1 MDASALLDILG
12 NRNRRRI
19 LRLLSRKPC
28 YVTEISE
35 HLGVSPKAVIDHLR
49 KLEEA
54 GLIESRTD
62 EKRRKYFHISENLRL
77 EVTLA
82 PYDFGM
88 KSAYPASP
96 SLDLSGCQYLS
107 LETSRWSIHG
117 EDNGADASGRE
128 TGDRND
134 GGRDV
139 AVADLVEDLDEFED
153 LERELSL
160 AQRWVQGR
168 IASVLDRLGEA
179 IDSEESL
186 DTEILTAMADGAAEP
201 GEIGDALGVPQAVV
215 EDHLRRL
222 QRRDIIERDGGKWG
236 LADS

>member
-1 MDASALLDILG
+1 MDASALLDLLG
-12 NRNRRRI
+12 NGNRRRI

-35 HLGVSPKAVIDHLR
+35 QLGVSPKAVIDHLG
-49 KLEEA
+49 KLEDA

-62 EKRRKYFHISENLRL
+62 EKRRKYFHISENIRL

-96 SLDLSGCQYLS
+96 SLDLSHCQYLS
-107 LETSRWSIHG
+107 IEVSEESVHG
-117 EDNGADASGRE
+117 DGADL
-128 TGDRND
+128 D
-134 GGRDV
+134 GVDGESRDAIDDDV
-139 AVADLVEDLDEFED
+139 ASLAEELDELED

-168 IASVLDRLGEA
+168 IENVLERLDTM
-179 IDSEESL
+179 IDSDESL
-186 DTEILTAMADGAAEP
+186 DTEILASLAGGARTP
-201 GEIGDALGVPQAVV
+201 SEIGSTVGAPPSVI
-215 EDHLRRL
+215 EERL
-222 QRRDIIERDGGKWG
+222 KRLERRDVIERGDGGWT

>member
-1 MDASALLDILG
+1 MDASALLDLLG
-12 NRNRRRI
+12 NGNRRRI

-54 GLIESRTD
+54 GLIESRVD
-62 EKRRKYFHISENLRL
+62 EKRRKYFHISENIRL

-88 KSAYPASP
+88 KSAYPANP
-96 SLDLSGCQYLS
+96 SLDLSRCQYLT
-107 LETSRWSIHG
+107 LEISQESTG
-117 EDNGADASGRE
+117 TDGTDVDGAGADSGGIDADE
-128 TGDRND
+128 
-134 GGRDV
+134 
-139 AVADLVEDLDEFED
+139 VADLAAELGELEDV
-153 LERELSL
+153 ERELSL

-168 IASVLDRLGEA
+168 IASVLERLDGA
-179 IDSEESL
+179 IDSGKPL
-186 DTEILTAMADGAAEP
+186 DTEILAALADGAGEP
-201 GEIGDALGVPQAVV
+201 EEIGSEVGAPRPVV
-215 EDHLRRL
+215 EEHLRRL
-222 QRRDIIERDGGKWG
+222 ERRGVVERDGEEWA